1 MYKCDSR
8 HFTFKVTSTIIY
20 SSVKGKALNHLSP
33 LEGLVMKAF
42 NTYEEYMEEQASNIA
57 HYAMGTGMGVE
68 RQEGDWII
76 ISVDGVDIV
85 KNHTRKTSSV
95 MLEVEIQYRPWLAG
109 FSKEANLYIKEKME
123 KKEKNTCSHEELL
136 AILKNS

>member
-33 LEGLVMKAF
+33 LEGLVMKAYT
-42 NTYEEYMEEQASNIA
+42 TYEEYMQVQAANMVD
-57 HYAMGTGMGVE
+57 YAKGTGMGVE
-68 RQEGDWII
+68 RQEGNWII
-76 ISVDGVDIV
+76 ISVNGLDIV
-85 KNHTRKTSSV
+85 KQHTRKTSSV
-95 MLEVEIQYRPWLAG
+95 MLDVEIQHRAWMAG
-109 FSKEANLYIKEKME
+109 FSKEANEYVKEKME

-136 AILKNS
+136 AFLKNS